1 VDYAKFEDNNPCIPH
16 EAQPLLFQ
24 NDGFQWAKSYT
35 TNVDFFED
43 TQVILKE
50 TELYKD
56 RIRSTPY
63 AVNCD
68 TILAIM
74 DDTTNNV
81 FRQVFVHGLVDVQ
94 VSQRVDVVFTN
105 TFHS

>member
-16 EAQPLLFQ
+16 IEAQPLLFQ

-56 RIRSTPY
+56 RIGQRRTPLTATPY
-63 AVNCD
+63 W
-68 TILAIM
+68 L
-74 DDTTNNV
+74 
-81 FRQVFVHGLVDVQ
+81 
-94 VSQRVDVVFTN
+94 
-105 TFHS
+105 